1 MIQFRMCRSPP
12 PFDSV
17 GVSLH
22 TQLTDKDLSLFCLS
36 ARGMDIFTHHTEIY
50 NFIHRTP
57 TIRKREREREFICNS
72 CRVGRRFRK
81 LCVRVMPAKFV
92 CPPPHPCLY
101 RFKFSRYRSFSPP
114 SPPPLSIQH
123 PSGQIQQDTNF
134 LYVTWKTL
142 LHVPTFERNRKNVSW
157 WNFVL
162 TVLTDYFL
170 FQYQCHFVSCDDSTC
185 SRWVGVVKH
194 DIHQMR
200 RDSSFSLGR
209 SYLFFIFPI
218 SFRRYMSWRGQF
230 GFLVVASGM
239 GRWFS
244 FKS

>member
-92 CPPPHPCLY
+92 CPPPPPSV
-101 RFKFSRYRSFSPP
+101 FRSFHIFTLPVFFPP
-114 SPPPLSIQH
+114 FPPPFRSSIH
-123 PSGQIQQDTNF
+123 PVRF
-134 LYVTWKTL
+134 
-142 LHVPTFERNRKNVSW
+142 NR
-157 WNFVL
+157 
-162 TVLTDYFL
+162 
-170 FQYQCHFVSCDDSTC
+170 
-185 SRWVGVVKH
+185 
-194 DIHQMR
+194 I
-200 RDSSFSLGR
+200 
-209 SYLFFIFPI
+209 
-218 SFRRYMSWRGQF
+218 
-230 GFLVVASGM
+230 
-239 GRWFS
+239 
-244 FKS
+244 